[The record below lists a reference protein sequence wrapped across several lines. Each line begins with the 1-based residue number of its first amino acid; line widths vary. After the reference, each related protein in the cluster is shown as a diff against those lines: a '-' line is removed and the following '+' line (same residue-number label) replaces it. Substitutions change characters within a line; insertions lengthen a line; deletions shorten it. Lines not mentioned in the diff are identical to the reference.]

1 MSKILIV
8 EDEGIIRS
16 ALRRL
21 LERNGFQIT
30 EAGTVPEARQAL
42 AAESFDLIISDLRLP
57 GEMGTVLINQEI
69 PVLIMTSYAS
79 LRSAVDAMKQGAVD
93 YIAKPFDHDEMLSAV
108 NHILNQFRQKKA
120 PPTVTNNDTATT
132 ENPTNLQGMLGESVA
147 IQAVFQQI
155 KKIAPFNT
163 RVLILGESGTGKEL
177 VARAL
182 HNLSP
187 RHKAPLISVN
197 CAAIPETLIESELF
211 GHEKGAFTGANTS
224 RNGLV
229 EAADGGSLFLDEIG
243 ELPLEAQ
250 ARLLR
255 VLQEGE
261 IRRLGSVESRKV
273 DVRLIAAT
281 HRNIKSLVDQGKFR
295 LDLYYRLN
303 VIELEL
309 PCLAER
315 EDDIL
320 LIAESLLKASCERL
334 GKPLARFS
342 KSARNALL
350 AYSWP
355 GNVRELENRVERAV
369 ILADDA
375 LLQAEDLELPQA
387 IQQPRKAN
395 FTNLN
400 TGLGT
405 KTNDTT
411 KNDTI
416 KNAATHN
423 FNHSQAFNSKDL
435 HSNARELAEPTT
447 PFPQEL
453 APDAAHLPA
462 DDLSLEDYFV
472 HFVQENEDQMS
483 ETELAKKLGV
493 SRKCLWE
500 RRQRL
505 GIPRRKLT
513 PSTPTTG

>member
-21 LERNGFQIT
+21 LERNGFQII

-42 AAESFDLIISDLRLP
+42 ATQSFDLIISDLRLP
-57 GEMGTVLINQEI
+57 GEAGTELINQVT

-108 NHILNQFRQKKA
+108 NHILNQHRRQQEEQA
-120 PPTVTNNDTATT
+120 TPAMPSNPPSEPTT
-132 ENPTNLQGMLGESVA
+132 GLQSMIGESA
-147 IQAVFQQI
+147 AMQAVFQQI

-177 VARAL
+177 VAQAL

-187 RHKAPLISVN
+187 RKKAPLISVN

-273 DVRLIAAT
+273 DIRLIAAT
-281 HRNIKSLVDQGKFR
+281 HRNIKDLVDQGKFR

-320 LIAESLLKASCERL
+320 LIANSLLKNCCERL
-334 GKPLARFS
+334 DKPSARFS

-350 AYSWP
+350 TYSWP
-355 GNVRELENRVERAV
+355 GNVRELENCVERAV
-369 ILADDA
+369 ILADEP
-375 LLQAEDLELPQA
+375 LLQAEDLELPQT
-387 IQQPRKAN
+387 IQAPKKIN
-395 FTNLN
+395 FVSTSHYPACETSSTQSINESSV
-400 TGLGT
+400 
-405 KTNDTT
+405 
-411 KNDTI
+411 
-416 KNAATHN
+416 THLD
-423 FNHSQAFNSKDL
+423 S
-435 HSNARELAEPTT
+435 
-447 PFPQEL
+447 
-453 APDAAHLPA
+453 AHLPT

-472 HFVQENEDQMS
+472 RFVQENEDQMS
-483 ETELAKKLGV
+483 ETELAKKLGI

-505 GIPRRKLT
+505 NIPKRKAT
-513 PSTPTTG
+513 ASR